1 MRSGRTS
8 ASLFGAMMLL
18 TAATADARCVDPA
31 KHMTVQEAVQTLR
44 RSADFLGMVEIVRL
58 EATTSNRGAVVR
70 AIESIKGPV
79 NMNLEMRPSKVMPDD
94 SILVV
99 STESNR
105 IAGPVDS
112 RHVVALQ
119 KGEAG
124 WYRNLCVEQYLDLPG
139 VREEVERQLAA
150 KARRRR

>member
-1 MRSGRTS
+1 VSRAGPAIALLALMLAS
-8 ASLFGAMMLL
+8 A
-18 TAATADARCVDPA
+18 TADADARCVEPA
-31 KHMTVQEAVQTLR
+31 KNMTVEEAVQTLR

-58 EATTSNRGAVVR
+58 EATASHRGAVVR

-139 VREEVERQLAA
+139 VREEVERRL
-150 KARRRR
+150 ARRGKHR